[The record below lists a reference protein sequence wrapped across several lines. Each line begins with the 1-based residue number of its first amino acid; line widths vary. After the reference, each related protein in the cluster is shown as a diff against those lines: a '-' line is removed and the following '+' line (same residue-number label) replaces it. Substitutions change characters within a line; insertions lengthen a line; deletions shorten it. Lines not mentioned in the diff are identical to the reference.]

1 MAITLEVLRDSLG
14 KKKGNLVSQETV
26 DELNRLESDGD
37 YGEEFTDA
45 YKQYFNV
52 LEKNSAWSTPKYMH
66 ALKFFSLMEADHSA
80 VDAYVKTFP
89 ERLEAR
95 HERGESKRDMGGEAS
110 RYNASGLVNE
120 IRRVAGIS
128 VKLTHR
134 HTMLK
139 AIQVTTDLMLDRN
152 VSPAVRQKAAETL
165 IRELRPEEDSNV
177 VIKVGMTDDMK
188 NQQAKLVDH
197 IGTIALNQQ
206 KMLAAG
212 MKIEDIQRLNVSV
225 IRDEEYEEAEEVYDE
240 E

>member
-1 MAITLEVLRDSLG
+1 MAVTLEILRDSLG
-14 KKKGNLVSQETV
+14 KKKGMLVSQETV
-26 DELNRLESDGD
+26 DELNKLEANPD
-37 YGEEFTDA
+37 YGEEFIDA
-45 YKQYFNV
+45 YKQYFNI
-52 LEKNSAWSTPKYMH
+52 LDKNSAWSTPKYMN
-66 ALKFFSLMEADHSA
+66 ALKFFVLMESDHSA

-89 ERLEAR
+89 DRLEAR
-95 HERGESKRDMGGEAS
+95 HARGESKKDIGGEAS
-110 RYNASGLVNE
+110 RYNASALINE

-139 AIQVTTDLMLDRN
+139 AIQITTDLMLDKN

-165 IRELRPEEDSNV
+165 IRELRPEDDSNV
-177 VIKVGMTDDMK
+177 VIKIGMTDDMK

-197 IGTIALNQQ
+197 IGSIALNQQ

-212 MKIEDIQRLNVSV
+212 MRIEEIQRLNISV
-225 IRDEEYEEAEEVYDE
+225 IRNEEYEEAEYVE

>member
-1 MAITLEVLRDSLG
+1 MAVTLEILRDSLG
-14 KKKGNLVSQETV
+14 KKKGMLVSQETV
-26 DELNRLESDGD
+26 DELNKLEANPD
-37 YGEEFTDA
+37 YGEEFIDA
-45 YKQYFNV
+45 YKQYFNI
-52 LEKNSAWSTPKYMH
+52 LDKNSAWSTPKYMN
-66 ALKFFSLMEADHSA
+66 ALKFFVLMESDHSA

-89 ERLEAR
+89 DRLEAR
-95 HERGESKRDMGGEAS
+95 HARGESKKDIGGEAS
-110 RYNASGLVNE
+110 RYNASALVNE

-139 AIQVTTDLMLDRN
+139 AIQITTDLMLDKN

-165 IRELRPEEDSNV
+165 IRELSPEDDSNV
-177 VIKVGMTDDMK
+177 VIKIGMTDDMK

-197 IGTIALNQQ
+197 IGSIALNQQ

-212 MKIEDIQRLNVSV
+212 MRIEEIQRLNISV
-225 IRDEEYEEAEEVYDE
+225 IRNEEYEEAEYVE

>member
-1 MAITLEVLRDSLG
+1 MAVTLEILRDSLG
-14 KKKGNLVSQETV
+14 KKKGMLVSQETV
-26 DELNRLESDGD
+26 DELNKLEANPD
-37 YGEEFTDA
+37 YGEEFIDA
-45 YKQYFNV
+45 YKQYFNI
-52 LEKNSAWSTPKYMH
+52 LDKNSAWSTPKYMN
-66 ALKFFSLMEADHSA
+66 ALKFFVLMESDHSA

-89 ERLEAR
+89 DRLEAR
-95 HERGESKRDMGGEAS
+95 HARGESKKDIGGEAS
-110 RYNASGLVNE
+110 RYNASALINE

-139 AIQVTTDLMLDRN
+139 AIQITTDLMLDKN

-165 IRELRPEEDSNV
+165 IRELSPEDDSNV
-177 VIKVGMTDDMK
+177 VIKIGMTDDMK

-197 IGTIALNQQ
+197 IGSIALNQQ

-212 MKIEDIQRLNVSV
+212 MRIEEIQRLNISV
-225 IRDEEYEEAEEVYDE
+225 IRNEEYEEAEYVE